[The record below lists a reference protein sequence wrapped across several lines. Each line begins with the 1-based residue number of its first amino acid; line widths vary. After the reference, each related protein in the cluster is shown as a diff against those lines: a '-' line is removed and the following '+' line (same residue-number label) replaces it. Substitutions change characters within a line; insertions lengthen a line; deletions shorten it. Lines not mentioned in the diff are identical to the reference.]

1 MRIAVV
7 HDYFT
12 QQGGAEKVAAE
23 LYRLVPGASL
33 YSTVALRD
41 KLPALLQDAA
51 ISTSWLQHLPGM
63 KKYYRLYFLLYPF
76 GVRSL
81 DVSRYDLILSS
92 SSGYAK
98 GVHAGPNA
106 LHVCYCHTPMR
117 WVWNFKDYSSREEMS
132 FFRKTILPGLISGLR
147 MWDEGASRQPDHF
160 IANSRAVAKR
170 IHAAYGRSAEVIYPP
185 IEVDRFQPSE
195 EQEDYYVVLSRLV
208 SYKRLDLAVKACT
221 MLNRK
226 LVVIGE
232 GPYRAQ
238 LMAEAGP
245 TVRFMGRISDA
256 DVSYLVARCRALIFP
271 GEEDFGIA
279 PLEVAAAGRPCI
291 AYRAGGAIETIV
303 QGLTGVFFDKQTP
316 EDLASCIEEFEHYAW
331 SPLALRA
338 HAERFRIEV
347 FQERMRTF
355 LARVGAPLT
364 GQSKRDFIPAQ
375 LSGVQDGSARGELKA
390 AS

>member
-1 MRIAVV
+1 MKIAIV

-23 LYRLVPGASL
+23 LYRLLPQASL
-33 YSTVALRD
+33 YSTVALKE
-41 KLPALLQDAA
+41 KLPPPLQGAA
-51 ISTSWLQHLPGM
+51 VSTSWLQHLPGM
-63 KKYYRLYFLLYPF
+63 RKHYRLYFLLYPL

-81 DVSRYDLILSS
+81 DLSRYDLILSS

-98 GVHAGPNA
+98 GVHAGRNA
-106 LHVCYCHTPMR
+106 VHVCYCHTPMR
-117 WVWNFKDYSSREEMS
+117 WVWNFHDYSSREEMS
-132 FFRKTILPGLISGLR
+132 FLRKTILPALVSGLR
-147 MWDEGASRQPDHF
+147 VWDEAASRQPDHF
-160 IANSRAVAKR
+160 IANSRSVAKR
-170 IHAAYGRSAEVIYPP
+170 IRAAYGRSAEVIHPP
-185 IEVDRFQPSE
+185 VEVDRFKPSN

-208 SYKRLDLAVKACT
+208 SYKRLDLAVRACT

-245 TVRFMGRISDA
+245 SVKFMGRISDA
-256 DVSYLVARCRALIFP
+256 DVSYLVARCQALIFP

-279 PLEVAAAGRPCI
+279 PLEVAAAGRPCL
-291 AYRAGGAIETIV
+291 AYRAGGAIETVV
-303 QGLTGVFFDKQTP
+303 QGLTGMFFDKQTP
-316 EDLASCIEEFEHYAW
+316 EDLASCIEEFERHSW

-338 HAERFRIEV
+338 HAEGFRTEV
-347 FQERMRTF
+347 FQDRMRTF

-364 GQSKRDFIPAQ
+364 GQSKVTFVPVQ
-375 LSGVQDGSARGELKA
+375 FSGIQGDSAPDELKA